1 MIPDDVIEEA
11 ERLTR
16 LARDADRR
24 EASSRANGET
34 VSRDADRRE
43 ASDRASGVAASRD
56 ADHREASGETSD
68 LSPPFDEPYAGPTEA
83 ERYRQRRDDL
93 LAAHGYV
100 ARVRSEDTGEVLV
113 CHPGDWLDDDT
124 VVVDRV
130 DPEEAV
136 ERRLSGTGDADRW
149 EAVETHNR
157 AVAEAVEAAHGDAH
171 GYNAHKLADFASNHY
186 AKPLEDLTPGERE
199 EFLTEY
205 YPRNGWP
212 SDEQRTLVAESVELA
227 RERADAE

>member
-1 MIPDDVIEEA
+1 MIPDDIIEEA

-16 LARDADRR
+16 LARDADHR

-34 VSRDADRRE
+34 VSRDADRRG
-43 ASDRASGVAASRD
+43 ASDGASDTTRRTDDRGVT
-56 ADHREASGETSD
+56 SGEASD

-93 LAAHGYV
+93 LADHGYV

-113 CHPGDWLDDDT
+113 CHPDDWLDDDT

-130 DPEEAV
+130 DPDEAV
-136 ERRLSGTGDADRW
+136 EIRLSGTGDADRW

-157 AVAEAVEAAHGDAH
+157 EVAEAVEAAHGDAH